1 MFAPYLLLRSRSWL
15 FKVHGFRA
23 AGGAKRVGRS
33 VLPFSCLFD
42 HRKSWSRLFLF
53 CEGIPNQKRRC
64 QSRKE
69 TCNVLLCFLTRLFDP
84 RLGAAELAGLGDVAS
99 VLHVNQ
105 EDWLSNFARAIEVQR
120 TLQEEH
126 PTHVFRVAKTKH
138 ATNRVVFDPVRH

>member
-33 VLPFSCLFD
+33 VLSFSCLFD

-69 TCNVLLCFLTRLFDP
+69 TCNVLLWFLTRL
-84 RLGAAELAGLGDVAS
+84 RDVAS